1 MAHAIVT
8 DRYTRSDELHPRCP
22 LSLQVLRHG
31 SKTSTFH
38 YCHIVP
44 KCLEETL
51 RVRLSNNANNIF
63 PSTELIHKNMEL
75 YQQVPSLTVKFERQF
90 NDQFDQYTLVFSR
103 ELPFFNE
110 LRVFIGATDA
120 QPRRVLLATGSRPF
134 FDLHYRAYQEHHQPV
149 VPTISRFDELVSQQL
164 YSQIMLHSPT
174 MKENHKLLKLKK
186 QTSSCFQIAVREDNC
201 NNFPQMGV
209 SRGDAMRLVDTIF
222 QMSSTFFENWQVAER
237 MMPAWIIQ
245 HHSRSRTFEIG
256 FRPECDLVV
265 DAEEFKRGFSDDPAH
280 EIWLVSEASLLEYGM
295 PGQVKQIIKM
305 PIMGD
310 LPTAKPISR
319 WHKYRSGKANKP
331 PCRTVSQTTIT
342 HHRDEEEITR
352 EANSTIECVGAT
364 IVVYFSM
371 PTGGKGRWQEGVI
384 ITREGDEVRVRY
396 SDGTEL
402 RHTLAKIKYK
412 ICHPQS
418 HAIQC
423 IRWECTGCGCD
434 NKTDSIPTA
443 RSACTECKRDYGL
456 FGVLCDGKRR
466 STEITSAEREM
477 ESKLRR
483 QERPADDVRSPSMQ
497 THVIPDQRGEA
508 LVDTASMPVVSYSSI
523 WTCTSLSDASDDASR
538 GAGSP
543 SSGQHTTFV
552 VPVETSGG
560 ANNSSQS
567 LQEDP
572 CDTDVIDA
580 EDFEESI

>member
-1 MAHAIVT
+1 MSNSSGQDITLSMAHAIVT

-443 RSACTECKRDYGL
+443 RSACTECKRSSLGGL
-456 FGVLCDGKRR
+456 DSFREEAVKAAKACYPSSFFRTHGGNPVHGLREEETDAKSKKRY
-466 STEITSAEREM
+466 SDKVKGFNKSALTVCQAWNKGTLHM
-477 ESKLRR
+477 
-483 QERPADDVRSPSMQ
+483 
-497 THVIPDQRGEA
+497 
-508 LVDTASMPVVSYSSI
+508 
-523 WTCTSLSDASDDASR
+523 ASDVSADGTCRHFHGCSQFLVAGTD
-538 GAGSP
+538 GAKGKLNQCF
-543 SSGQHTTFV
+543 GDHK
-552 VPVETSGG
+552 
-560 ANNSSQS
+560 A
-567 LQEDP
+567 LMLDK
-572 CDTDVIDA
+572 C
-580 EDFEESI
+580 